1 MGRGGPGWEDR
12 AENVPAA
19 IGAYDTAWLHLPGV
33 VPIPPLPL
41 GSEPTRDPAPAL
53 ITRPPRAATLPPAH
67 PSPAAPRVPRPAW
80 IALRSRGP
88 SPSSPSH
95 DAPSPAACRIAP
107 RTASHAG
114 LPGAGNSLPRE
125 PAGNREAETK
135 AVKYPCS
142 AQAAPSPADPL
153 TRSLGDYPGPL
164 HRGAAVRAVP
174 LTGVCGA
181 TGERAQRGSS
191 SGSGTGRGGGRPP
204 GTGALSVPFSRFGPE
219 ESLCPC
225 PRRGESPE
233 L

>member
-1 MGRGGPGWEDR
+1 MGGRTRPIRDEGTDQGLWGHSRDKEDEMGRGGPGWEDR

-33 VPIPPLPL
+33 VPIPTLPL

-114 LPGAGNSLPRE
+114 LPG
-125 PAGNREAETK
+125 PAI
-135 AVKYPCS
+135 PF
-142 AQAAPSPADPL
+142 
-153 TRSLGDYPGPL
+153 
-164 HRGAAVRAVP
+164 
-174 LTGVCGA
+174 
-181 TGERAQRGSS
+181 RGS
-191 SGSGTGRGGGRPP
+191 PP
-204 GTGALSVPFSRFGPE
+204 GTGRQRQ
-219 ESLCPC
+219 
-225 PRRGESPE
+225 RR
-233 L
+233 